1 MKNIFLETIQIP
13 INDSIKGTI
22 TKTNKNII
30 ILFYEI
36 GEKRKIQDNWNYFK
50 QQLSNIFEVTTY
62 GSILAAGRR
71 SSKYPN
77 PSS

>member
-36 GEKRKIQDNWNYFK
+36 GEKRKIQDNWN
-50 QQLSNIFEVTTY
+50 N
-62 GSILAAGRR
+62 
-71 SSKYPN
+71 N
-77 PSS
+77 